1 MRVASRRAWDSRTMT
16 AVASNL
22 TSPRRAVSSMEFT
35 VATVE
40 GLETC
45 VVVEGGD
52 SPDPDNSGILE
63 MNIMRRIVGV
73 LEEAA
78 QPETGKK

>member
-1 MRVASRRAWDSRTMT
+1 
-16 AVASNL
+16 
-22 TSPRRAVSSMEFT
+22 MEFT

-45 VVVEGGD
+45 AVVEEGD
-52 SPDPDNSGILE
+52 SPDSDSRGILE

-78 QPETGKK
+78 QPETDKK